1 MQHYTHEANWLGIVA
16 VHMLILLG
24 SHAQAHAPLLSHSNQ
39 GPGRASPA
47 AMLQDT
53 LVRGLQT
60 KEKLRDDIKQ
70 QLEKQTTSFDRV
82 EKDAQALL
90 QKALHANRKI
100 TVQHAQHQQTA
111 APRIQSVH
119 AHKGQHCVV
128 QCIHAHST
136 YSTIVSFCVM
146 SATTQ
151 GSSKPC
157 IKLCR

>member
-1 MQHYTHEANWLGIVA
+1 
-16 VHMLILLG
+16 
-24 SHAQAHAPLLSHSNQ
+24 
-39 GPGRASPA
+39 
-47 AMLQDT
+47 MLQDT

-111 APRIQSVH
+111 ATRIQFMH
-119 AHKGQHCVV
+119 AYRAPPHCVV
-128 QCIHAHST
+128 
-136 YSTIVSFCVM
+136 
-146 SATTQ
+146 
-151 GSSKPC
+151 
-157 IKLCR
+157 